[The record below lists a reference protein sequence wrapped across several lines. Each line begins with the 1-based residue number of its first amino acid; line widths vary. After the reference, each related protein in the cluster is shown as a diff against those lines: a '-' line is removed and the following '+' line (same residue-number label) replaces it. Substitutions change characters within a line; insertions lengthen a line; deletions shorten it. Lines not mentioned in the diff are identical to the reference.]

1 MQLTE
6 LIPSLRK
13 IAKTASNAILDVY
26 RQEERFQNVQRKD
39 DNSPLTAADLASNS
53 IICEGLRALPVC
65 YPIISEENKEVPYAE
80 RSAWKRCWLVDPL
93 DGTKEFLKRNGEF
106 TINIALVEN
115 GRPILGLIQLP
126 VSGECWWAVKGEGA
140 YKLNGKTQQLVAAAR
155 FCRHDPG
162 LNIVCSRS
170 HFTGATQEFIKQ
182 FNAPNLV
189 SRGSALKFLLIAN
202 GDAHVYPRIAPTME
216 WDTAAAQIIV
226 EEAGGRLVRFEDGK
240 PLVYNKENLLN
251 PSFIAWGEERCQEQ
265 ESQHSARPR
274 H

>member
-1 MQLTE
+1 MKVNQSSLNLSQ

-13 IAKTASNAILDVY
+13 IAKTAADAILEVY

-39 DNSPLTAADLASNS
+39 DNSPLTAADLASNR
-53 IICEGLRALPVC
+53 IICEGLKALPVS
-65 YPIISEENKEVPYAE
+65 YPIISEENKTLPYEE
-80 RSAWKRCWLVDPL
+80 RSKWTRCWLVDPL

-115 GRPILGLIQLP
+115 GRPILGLIHIP

-140 YKLNGKTQQLVAAAR
+140 YKHDGKMQQLVAAAR
-155 FCRHDPG
+155 FCRTDAG

-170 HFTGATQEFIKQ
+170 HFTGETQKFIEQ
-182 FNAPNLV
+182 FKDPNLV

-226 EEAGGRLVRFEDGK
+226 EEAGGKLVRFDDGK
-240 PLVYNKENLLN
+240 PMVYNKDDLLN
-251 PSFIAWGEERCQEQ
+251 PSFVAWGDERC
-265 ESQHSARPR
+265 
-274 H
+274 